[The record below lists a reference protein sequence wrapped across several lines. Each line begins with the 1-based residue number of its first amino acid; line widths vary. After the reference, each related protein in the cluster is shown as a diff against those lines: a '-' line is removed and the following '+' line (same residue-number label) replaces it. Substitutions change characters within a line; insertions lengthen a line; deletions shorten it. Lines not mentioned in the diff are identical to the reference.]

1 MKIIGEPEIPQPV
14 HKQTVDKQIVIDT
27 NPYRTRVALLEDGK
41 TVELHIEQR
50 SNDMLVG
57 NIYKGRVSNVLPG
70 MEAAFVDISED
81 KNAFLYVGDKQNE
94 QLPGGAV
101 LPKQKN
107 PHVCPDVKPGQ
118 EIMVQIVKEPHG
130 TKGARVSTQI
140 YLPGHLLVFLPMV
153 DFIGISKRITNEA
166 ERARLRGIIEKCNP
180 PGTGAIVRTAA

>member
-81 KNAFLYVGDKQNE
+81 KM
-94 QLPGGAV
+94 
-101 LPKQKN
+101 
-107 PHVCPDVKPGQ
+107 H
-118 EIMVQIVKEPHG
+118 
-130 TKGARVSTQI
+130 
-140 YLPGHLLVFLPMV
+140 
-153 DFIGISKRITNEA
+153 FIRRRQA
-166 ERARLRGIIEKCNP
+166 ERAASRGS
-180 PGTGAIVRTAA
+180 RAAETKKSACLSGC

>member
-81 KNAFLYVGDKQNE
+81 IFATSRTSSF
-94 QLPGGAV
+94 PGEPCCRSKKIRMSV
-101 LPKQKN
+101 RMLS
-107 PHVCPDVKPGQ
+107 PDRK
-118 EIMVQIVKEPHG
+118 
-130 TKGARVSTQI
+130 
-140 YLPGHLLVFLPMV
+140 
-153 DFIGISKRITNEA
+153 
-166 ERARLRGIIEKCNP
+166 
-180 PGTGAIVRTAA
+180 

>member
-70 MEAAFVDISED
+70 MEAA
-81 KNAFLYVGDKQNE
+81 
-94 QLPGGAV
+94 
-101 LPKQKN
+101 
-107 PHVCPDVKPGQ
+107 C
-118 EIMVQIVKEPHG
+118 
-130 TKGARVSTQI
+130 
-140 YLPGHLLVFLPMV
+140 VF
-153 DFIGISKRITNEA
+153 IRRRQA
-166 ERARLRGIIEKCNP
+166 ERAASRGS
-180 PGTGAIVRTAA
+180 RAAETKKSACLSGC

>member
-130 TKGARVSTQI
+130 TKGAR
-140 YLPGHLLVFLPMV
+140 
-153 DFIGISKRITNEA
+153 GISRKHE
-166 ERARLRGIIEKCNP
+166 
-180 PGTGAIVRTAA
+180 

>member
-81 KNAFLYVGDKQNE
+81 KNAFYTSATSRMSSF
-94 QLPGGAV
+94 PG
-101 LPKQKN
+101 
-107 PHVCPDVKPGQ
+107 
-118 EIMVQIVKEPHG
+118 EPCCRNKKSACLSG
-130 TKGARVSTQI
+130 
-140 YLPGHLLVFLPMV
+140 
-153 DFIGISKRITNEA
+153 
-166 ERARLRGIIEKCNP
+166 C
-180 PGTGAIVRTAA
+180 

>member
-1 MKIIGEPEIPQPV
+1 MKIIGEPEIPQSV

-101 LPKQKN
+101 LPKQKIRMS
-107 PHVCPDVKPGQ
+107 VRMLSPGR
-118 EIMVQIVKEPHG
+118 K
-130 TKGARVSTQI
+130 
-140 YLPGHLLVFLPMV
+140 
-153 DFIGISKRITNEA
+153 
-166 ERARLRGIIEKCNP
+166 
-180 PGTGAIVRTAA
+180 